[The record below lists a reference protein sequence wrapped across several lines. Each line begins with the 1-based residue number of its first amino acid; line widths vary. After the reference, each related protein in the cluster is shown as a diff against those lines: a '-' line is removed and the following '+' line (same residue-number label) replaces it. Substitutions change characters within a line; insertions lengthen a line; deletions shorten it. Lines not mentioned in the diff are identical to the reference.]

1 MRLTTEEREQL
12 TEGFRKE
19 LAGLQAKVDQGAAR
33 VAELEQLAQLRGEE
47 VLGRGKELLEF
58 GECTEALVRQL
69 WPGEE
74 AERIL
79 ESDVCGETRA
89 LFARIGERMATLMGE
104 RRIFWRP
111 SEVPVDHAYETLAQL
126 EVLLSCDARSRGYGS
141 VQPLGADERWALVA
155 GHIVA
160 LVEGQHDQRRRET
173 ETVEALGRL
182 QDALSDLQKL
192 TRAQELGQDE
202 ANTLVLL
209 NRGALPF
216 TAVAELV
223 QRWEDRHDHEGS
235 PTIRAEIARCARELA
250 AVTVRHVGPGAPG
263 LLGGT
268 ALVDEELK
276 APPRGHE
283 HYAARRREAD
293 LALYRAAV
301 EPLNPGE
308 VAECG
313 EAHGYAPHRCS
324 RPAGHEGNHEAGL
337 PWLSSWPQA
346 RPKEG

>member
-1 MRLTTEEREQL
+1 MSLTTEERELL

-79 ESDVCGETRA
+79 ESDVCGETRQ
-89 LFARIGERMATLMGE
+89 LFARIGERVAMVSGD
-104 RRIFWRP
+104 RRI
-111 SEVPVDHAYETLAQL
+111 PVDHAAETLAQL
-126 EVLLSCDARSRGYGS
+126 EVLLETRDSRSPA
-141 VQPLGADERWALVA
+141 VMGAGERWALVA

-160 LVEGQHDQRRRET
+160 LVEDQHDQRRRET
-173 ETVEALGRL
+173 ETVAALGRL

-192 TRAQELGQDE
+192 SRLSELAQDE
-202 ANTLVLL
+202 ANTLALL
-209 NRGALPF
+209 DHGRLPF
-216 TAVAELV
+216 TTVAELV
-223 QRWEDRHDHEGS
+223 QRWEDRHDQEGS
-235 PTIRAEIARCARELA
+235 PTIRAEIARCARELTA
-250 AVTVRHVGPGAPG
+250 ITIRHMAGAPAG

-268 ALVDEELK
+268 ALVDEQLE
-276 APPRGHE
+276 AM
-283 HYAARRREAD
+283 REG
-293 LALYRAAV
+293 

-308 VAECG
+308 VPECG
-313 EAHGYAPHRCS
+313 ARRTLPFVGDLVCR
-324 RPAGHEGNHEAGL
+324 RPAGHDGHHEAQPVRL
-337 PWLSSWPQA
+337 PWESL
-346 RPKEG
+346 